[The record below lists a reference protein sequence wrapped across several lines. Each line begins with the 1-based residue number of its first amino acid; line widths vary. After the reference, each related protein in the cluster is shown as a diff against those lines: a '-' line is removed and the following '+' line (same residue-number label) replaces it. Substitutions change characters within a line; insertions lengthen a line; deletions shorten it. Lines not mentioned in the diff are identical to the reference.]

1 MNKRTVK
8 FQTLG
13 CRYNRYESAE
23 MAHTLES
30 AGYRAVPPSQ
40 AADVVIVNTCTVTAK
55 SDARCRAAIRSAKA
69 DNPDATLVVT
79 GCYAETSPEKVA
91 CVEGVDLVA
100 GAGEKFSIPEL
111 LRDID
116 GGDGVRTMMD
126 KPLPDLLP
134 VHPVKAMEGRTNAY
148 LNVQSGCDEVC
159 TFCIVRFARG
169 RSRSADPGQLV
180 EQVNRLANAGIHEVV
195 LSGINIGQYRSVD
208 GMGLAGLIQKIL
220 DSTDIQRI
228 RISSVN
234 PNDVTDGLIDL
245 MAKSPRVCRHLHIPL
260 QSGSD
265 IVLERMRRPYT
276 SAEYFR
282 LLDRL
287 AARIPD
293 IGLGADVMVGFP
305 GETDREFEMTYQLLE
320 KSPLMMLHVFAYS
333 PREGTDAC
341 NMDDAPP
348 KQVAKERSAKLK
360 KLSARLG
367 MAFRQ
372 RFIGSALDVL
382 IENSRDKEGKLKGF
396 SGNYIPVGLDGP
408 DGWMNKVVSVK
419 ITGGDKERLTGTFA
433 NKEQ

>member
-1 MNKRTVK
+1 M
-8 FQTLG
+8 
-13 CRYNRYESAE
+13 
-23 MAHTLES
+23 ES

-55 SDARCRAAIRSAKA
+55 SDARCRSAIRSAKA
-69 DNPDATLVVT
+69 DNPGATLVVT
-79 GCYAETSPEKVA
+79 GCYAETSPDKVA

-116 GGDGVRTMMD
+116 GGNGVKTVID

-180 EQVNRLANAGIHEVV
+180 EQVNRLASAGIHEVV
-195 LSGINIGQYRSVD
+195 LSGINIGQYRSAD
-208 GMGLAGLIQKIL
+208 GMSLAGLIQKIL

-234 PNDVTDGLIDL
+234 PNDVTDELIDL
-245 MAKSPRVCRHLHIPL
+245 MAGSRRVCRHLHIPL

-287 AARIPD
+287 AAKIPD

-305 GETDREFEMTYQLLE
+305 GETDREFEKTYQLLE
-320 KSPLMMLHVFAYS
+320 ESPLMMLHVFAYS
-333 PREGTDAC
+333 PREGTDAFG
-341 NMDDAPP
+341 MDDAPP
-348 KQVAKERSAKLK
+348 RHMAKERSAKLK
-360 KLSARLG
+360 KLSAGLG
-367 MAFRQ
+367 AAFRQ
-372 RFIGSALDVL
+372 RFIGSTLDAL
-382 IENSRDKEGKLKGF
+382 IESSRDNGGKLKGF
-396 SGNYIPVGLDGP
+396 SDNYIPVGLEGP